1 MLVSNS
7 FELSSNSYEALS
19 DSLPN
24 SQLILDEDGSVIYT
38 NSSAQLLFGY
48 TNEEFKKLSL
58 FNLFDDSDLKL
69 TALINLR
76 KTQKKAIGK
85 LNAFNKSK
93 VAFPVTIQSIAFF
106 DKGTNKH
113 LIAKTITGIDLHDKS
128 EELLLET
135 CRLAKIGSWEF
146 DLLTQGLFWTKTI
159 KEIHEVEE
167 DFIPDLKIATDFYFG
182 TISKNS
188 IRLAIKRSIE
198 TGIGFNLI
206 LIIRTAKGN
215 IKHVKAIGEPI
226 VELGVITKLIGTLQ
240 DITNSVDEKNSL
252 FKSYNDLNK
261 IMDASLD
268 IISVVNENG
277 QFIQLNNAVER
288 IWGYSIEELIGK
300 RNTDFVVSEDL
311 SKTLDIIEKI
321 KQGEDVINFENKY
334 KHKNGKVVSMSW
346 SATIDSETKLRYAI
360 GRDISEKV
368 ERENQLKL
376 LESVITNTTD
386 SVVITEAAPIDFPGP
401 KIVYV
406 NEAFEKMTYYT
417 KAEAIGQSP
426 RILQGPETD
435 KNELYRLRLCL
446 QNWEPCQVEV
456 VNYKKN
462 GEPFWIN
469 FTVVPV
475 ANEQGRFTHW
485 VSIQHDVTER
495 KKQEVEKNKLIN
507 ELVENNKDLKQFS
520 YITSH
525 NLRAPVTNLLALI
538 KLFDWSEIKDNENK
552 LLLQSFEKS
561 TTQLNDSI
569 NDLLNILV
577 LKENKAAE
585 PTSISFLETFN
596 KTILSFTIILNELEV
611 QFKVDFSAATTV
623 LFNKE
628 YLESIFTN
636 LISNAIKFNSP
647 NRQLIVEINTY
658 IEANYVVMQFKDNGL
673 GIDLEKNKDKIFKL
687 FQTFHHG
694 KDSKG
699 VGLYLIQTQLTAL
712 GGKIE
717 IESEVDKG
725 ACFTLY
731 FKR

>member
-1 MLVSNS
+1 MVAKTP
-7 FELSSNSYEALS
+7 FELNTNRYEALLN
-19 DSLPN
+19 SLP
-24 SQLILDEDGSVIYT
+24 D
-38 NSSAQLLFGY
+38 AQLLLKPDGSILFSNKSANQLFGYSAAEFLNKNRRDLFDDTELMQAKLSNLGKVQMSASAKLTAIKKDSSRFPVTIRSIRFIDNY
-48 TNEEFKKLSL
+48 TNEE
-58 FNLFDDSDLKL
+58 
-69 TALINLR
+69 
-76 KTQKKAIGK
+76 
-85 LNAFNKSK
+85 
-93 VAFPVTIQSIAFF
+93 
-106 DKGTNKH
+106 
-113 LIAKTITGIDLHDKS
+113 LIAKTITSHSLLDKS
-128 EELLLET
+128 ERLLLET

-146 DLLTQGLFWTKTI
+146 DLLTKELFWTNTI
-159 KEIHEVEE
+159 KEIHQVEE
-167 DFIPDLKIATDFYFG
+167 NFIPDLKKTIDFYYG
-182 TISKNS
+182 TTSKNS
-188 IRLAIKRSIE
+188 IKLAVKRTIE
-198 TGIGFNLI
+198 SGVGFDLNLKI
-206 LIIRTAKGN
+206 CTAKGN
-215 IKHVKAIGEPI
+215 IKKVNILGEA
-226 VELGVITKLIGTLQ
+226 VYESGVITKLIGTCQ
-240 DITNSVDEKNSL
+240 DKTTKEKEQL
-252 FKSYNDLNK
+252 ELIKSYNDLNK
-261 IMDASLD
+261 ILDASLD

-277 QFIQLNNAVER
+277 EFIQLNNAVER
-288 IWGYSIEELIGK
+288 IWGYSIDELLGK

-311 SKTLDIIEKI
+311 NKTLDIIEKI

-346 SATIDSETKLRYAI
+346 SATIDTKTKLRYAI

-376 LESVITNTTD
+376 LESVITNTVD

-406 NEAFEKMTYYT
+406 NEAFEKMTYYS
-417 KAEAIGQSP
+417 KAEVIGQSP

-435 KNELYRLRLCL
+435 RNELDRLKLCL
-446 QNWEPCQVEV
+446 QKWEPCEVEII
-456 VNYKKN
+456 NYKKN
-462 GEPFWIN
+462 GEPFWIH

-475 ANEQGRFTHW
+475 ANEQGWFTHW

-552 LLLQSFEKS
+552 MLLQSFEKS

-577 LKENKAAE
+577 LKEKKAAE
-585 PTSISFLETFN
+585 PTSISFLEIFN
-596 KTILSFTIILNELEV
+596 KTLLSFTIILNELEV
-611 QFKVDFSAATTV
+611 QFKIDFSAANTV
-623 LFNKE
+623 LFNRE

-647 NRQLIVEINTY
+647 NRQLIIEINTFL
-658 IEANYVVMQFKDNGL
+658 ESNYVVMQFKDNGL

-717 IESEVDKG
+717 VTSEVDKG